1 MVASLFGRLQSFR
14 SQPADLWIAHMAGG
28 DDSATLV
35 GAAPRRWDSIDKFR
49 WGRTALSFAGV
60 SVAEFERLAKKLGV
74 DAAAEFLLL
83 IIASKC
89 TSKCSTDEC
98 QSQQDRD
105 LGIPWLEKRWQY
117 LQSLDWVI
125 VFTTGNKRLIFPK
138 YDKEEQ

>member
-1 MVASLFGRLQSFR
+1 M
-14 SQPADLWIAHMAGG
+14 
-28 DDSATLV
+28 
-35 GAAPRRWDSIDKFR
+35 
-49 WGRTALSFAGV
+49 SFAGV
-60 SVAEFERLAKKLGV
+60 SVAEFERLAKMLGV
-74 DAAAEFLLL
+74 DAAAEVLLL
-83 IIASKC
+83 SITSKC

-125 VFTTGNKRLIFPK
+125 VFNAGNKRLICPK

>member
-1 MVASLFGRLQSFR
+1 M
-14 SQPADLWIAHMAGG
+14 
-28 DDSATLV
+28 
-35 GAAPRRWDSIDKFR
+35 
-49 WGRTALSFAGV
+49 SFAGV

-74 DAAAEFLLL
+74 DAAAEFLLRIL
-83 IIASKC
+83 ASKY
-89 TSKCSTDEC
+89 TSKCITDEC

-125 VFTTGNKRLIFPK
+125 VFNTGNKRLICPK